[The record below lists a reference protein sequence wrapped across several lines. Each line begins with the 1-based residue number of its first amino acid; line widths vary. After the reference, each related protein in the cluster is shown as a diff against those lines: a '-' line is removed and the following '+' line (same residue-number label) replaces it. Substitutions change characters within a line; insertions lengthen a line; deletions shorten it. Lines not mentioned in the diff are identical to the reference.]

1 MERIKATLE
10 NVIYHNPE
18 NGYSVYQVNEEG
30 TIGYQTV
37 VGTFSD
43 VAEGSL
49 LVLDGVWRT
58 DKRYGR
64 QFAVEAWHEELP
76 SSVLGIER
84 YLSSGL
90 IKGIGPTMAHRIV
103 REFGKD
109 TFWVLENNPDM
120 LLQVHGIGR
129 DRMKKIKDSWL
140 KQKDVK
146 EIMIFLQGCGV
157 SAAYAVKIYKEYGN
171 ESIGKVKENPY
182 CLADDVFGIGFKM
195 ADAIAFKLGY
205 SQNDMRR
212 CKAGVVYT
220 LNQLSNS
227 GHCYADRDQLIK
239 YACDLLQ
246 VDERLVDEAI
256 SVLLF
261 DEALIDDDDAIFL
274 PMFYHSEI
282 GVANKI
288 KTLLRNKTDNLLDG
302 SFDIRRISEQ
312 TGIDYDDVQV
322 DAIKQALTSK
332 VMVLTGGPGVG
343 KTVTTKGI
351 ICALEE
357 KNKTILCAAP
367 TGRAAKRMSEATG
380 REAMTIHRLLEYSH
394 DGFVRNKDNPL
405 TGDVLIIDE
414 SSMID
419 ISLMN
424 ALIKAIPKK
433 MRLILVGDIDQL
445 PSVGAGNVLRDIID
459 SRVVPVIRLTRIF
472 RQALSSRIVTN
483 AHRVNHGEMPDITN
497 GKDADFFFL
506 NEDDPERAAGK
517 IVDLVSNRLPH
528 AYGYSIDDIQVL
540 VPMKNSPVGV
550 TNLNIVLQEALNPEG
565 ECLTV
570 GSNKFRPGDK
580 VMQIRNNYDKNVFN
594 GDIGTV
600 KAIDIEER
608 TMTVMFDKEVDYESG
623 EFSELVLSYACT
635 IHKSQGSE
643 YPVVIMPL
651 LMSHYI
657 MLQRNLVYT
666 GITRAKKLCIIIGS
680 KKALAMAVKN
690 ESVSKRNTRLKERLN
705 EE

>member
-103 REFGKD
+103 KKFGKD

-120 LLQVHGIGR
+120 LLQVQGIGR

-332 VMVLTGGPGVG
+332 VMVLTGNPGTG
-343 KTVTTKGI
+343 KTTTLLGI
-351 ICALEE
+351 IAAFESFKLQ
-357 KNKTILCAAP
+357 ILCAAP

-565 ECLTV
+565 ECLIV
-570 GSNKFRPGDK
+570 GSYKFRPGDK

-635 IHKSQGSE
+635 IHKSQGLE